1 MKKSKKL
8 ILGLATIALAG
19 SLSACASWINRGESI
34 TAVGSTALQPLVE
47 GVVDRYIEEHPGKI
61 VNVQG
66 GGSGTG
72 LSQVQSGAVNIGN
85 SDLFA
90 EEKSG
95 IDASS
100 LVDHQVA
107 VAGTAI
113 IANKNISID
122 NLTTEQLRKIFT
134 GEYTNWEVQILK
146 SRL

>member
-66 GGSGTG
+66 GGSCTG
-72 LSQVQSGAVNIGN
+72 LSQVQSGAVDIGN

-122 NLTTEQLRKIFT
+122 NLTTE
-134 GEYTNWEVQILK
+134 
-146 SRL
+146 